1 MKNLF
6 FLLLI
11 ILFTGAS
18 LQAQEVWTLE
28 KCVDY
33 ALTNN
38 IQVKQQQLQVQNTK
52 ATVTQDKLT
61 MLPSLNGFAMHG
73 YNWGQTVDR
82 YTNQFATQRVRTN
95 NFYLSSSVTL
105 FDGFQKINRL
115 RQSQTDLEAA
125 NYDTDKFMDD
135 ISLSI
140 ATAYLQILFYKELY
154 KTAENQLEATNKQV
168 ERVTKLVNA
177 GATAQGDLFTLKAQ
191 QAAENSQLVDA
202 QNNLSIAYLTLTQM
216 LDLPSTDG
224 FEIEFPNL
232 EPGAQTALIAKP
244 EQVYEYALEN
254 QPNIKSS
261 ELRLKSSEFG
271 LDQARGSMLPSLTVQ
286 GSIGTGYSGA
296 ALVLDSLKQ
305 GSEVPI
311 GYYYS
316 SPGVANPVY
325 TMQFDPVYKDKLFA
339 DQISDNINQSLSFNL
354 SIPIFNGYASRTAIS
369 KAKINVENSKY
380 NLELSKLNLRKTIQ
394 QAYADAQAAYNKY
407 ESSVSGVEAAKES
420 YRYAEQRFVLG
431 MMNSVDYNNAKT
443 SLEKSESELLQA
455 KFNFIFKTTV
465 LDFYMGKPISLNR
478 K

>member
-1 MKNLF
+1 MKNFLLF
-6 FLLLI
+6 FI
-11 ILFTGAS
+11 ILFLGAS

-38 IQVKQQQLQVQNTK
+38 IQVKQQQLQVQSTK
-52 ATVTQDKLT
+52 ATVTQDKFN

-73 YNWGQTVDR
+73 YNWGQTIDR

-125 NYDTDKFMDD
+125 NYDTDKYMDD
-135 ISLSI
+135 VSLSI
-140 ATAYLQILFYKELY
+140 ATAYLQILFYKEML
-154 KTAENQLEATNKQV
+154 KTAENQLDATNKQV
-168 ERVTKLVNA
+168 DRVLKLVDA
-177 GATAQGDLFTLKAQ
+177 GAAAQGDLFTLKAQ

-202 QNNLSIAYLTLTQM
+202 RNNLGIAYLTLTQM

-244 EQVYEYALEN
+244 EQVYEYAIEN
-254 QPNIKSS
+254 QPEIKSS
-261 ELRLKSSEFG
+261 ELRLKSSEYG
-271 LDQARGSMLPSLTVQ
+271 LDQARGSLLPTLSLQ
-286 GSIGTGYSGA
+286 GSVGTGYSGA
-296 ALVLDSLKQ
+296 AVQLDSLTPK
-305 GSEVPI
+305 GEIPI

-316 SPGVANPVY
+316 SPGIPQSVY
-325 TMQFDPVYKDKLFA
+325 TVQFDPVYKDKLFA

-354 SIPIFNGYASRTAIS
+354 SIPIFNGYSSRTAIS

-380 NLELSKLNLRKTIQ
+380 NLEISKLNLRKTIQ
-394 QAYADAQAAYNKY
+394 QAYADAQAAYNKFQ
-407 ESSVSGVEAAKES
+407 SSISGVEASKES
-420 YRYAEQRFVLG
+420 YRYAEQRFIIG

-443 SLEKSESELLQA
+443 NLEKSESDLLQA
-455 KFNFIFKTTV
+455 KYNFIFKTTV
-465 LDFYMGKPISLNR
+465 LDFYMGKPITLNR

>member
-6 FLLLI
+6 FLLI
-11 ILFTGAS
+11 ILFAGVS
-18 LQAQEVWTLE
+18 LKAQEIWTLE

-38 IQVKQQQLQVQNTK
+38 IQVKQQQLQVQNNK

-115 RQSQTDLEAA
+115 RQSQTELEAA

-140 ATAYLQILFYKELY
+140 ATAYLQILYYKELL
-154 KTAENQLEATNKQV
+154 KTAENQLDATNRQV
-168 ERVTKLVNA
+168 DRVTKLVNA
-177 GATAQGDLFTLKAQ
+177 GAAAQGDLFTLKAQ
-191 QAAENSQLVDA
+191 QAAENSQVVES
-202 QNNLSIAYLTLTQM
+202 QNNLGIAYLTLTQM
-216 LDLPSTDG
+216 LDLPSTTG

-232 EPGAQTALIAKP
+232 EPGSQSALIATP
-244 EQVYEYALEN
+244 EQVYEYAIEN
-254 QPNIKSS
+254 QPDIKSS
-261 ELRLKSSEFG
+261 ELRLKSSEYG
-271 LDQARGSMLPSLTVQ
+271 YDQARGSLLPTLTLQ

-296 ALVLDSLKQ
+296 AIVLDSLTPA
-305 GSEVPI
+305 GEAPI

-316 SPGVANPVY
+316 SLGIMQPVY
-325 TMQFDPVYKDKLFA
+325 TMKFDPVYKDKVFS

-369 KAKINVENSKY
+369 KAKINMENSKL
-380 NLELSKLNLRKTIQ
+380 NLETTKLNLRKTIQ

-407 ESSVSGVEAAKES
+407 QSSLTGVEASKES
-420 YRYAEQRFVLG
+420 YRYAEQRFIIG

-443 SLEKSESELLQA
+443 NLEKSESELLQS

-465 LDFYMGKPISLNR
+465 LDFYMGKPITLNR